1 MQLMK
6 NMAVIILPALLASCG
21 STSRETE
28 AVDEDH
34 LTAIVLDSGEGEP
47 IAFPG
52 HPTSLLAAADT
63 NKAGLSF
70 YEINI
75 SAGKPG
81 APPHTHT
88 HEDEFFYVREGTVTF
103 LTGEDRKTLSAG
115 GFVLLPRNG
124 LHAVW
129 NASNSDTILLVGTS
143 QGQFDGFFDAVA
155 METQAKNLTSPQ
167 EIGETI
173 GRIGAERGIVI
184 DMEKIPEDVKAIYGI

>member
-6 NMAVIILPALLASCG
+6 NMAVIILPALLAGCG
-21 STSRETE
+21 SIAPETE
-28 AVDEDH
+28 TIDEDG

-70 YEINI
+70 YEISI

-103 LTGEDRKTLSAG
+103 LTGEDRKTISAG

-124 LHAVW
+124 LHAIW
-129 NASNSDTILLVGTS
+129 NASDSDAILLVGTS

-155 METQAKNLTSPQ
+155 METQVKNITSPQ

-184 DMEKIPEDVKAIYGI
+184 DMEKIPEDAKAIYGI